1 MSDIGLHGSLYGEI
15 REFAELVD
23 SVIAEIAVDARG
35 GANRR
40 LLAERL
46 KGISD
51 AGSRGVVMRYLG
63 PASTRQDFGDLAE
76 ALQRDASPPW
86 IIDRLEALARL
97 LDTRRSAALARLHG
111 IGAR

>member
-23 SVIAEIAVDARG
+23 AVITDVATDAHD
-35 GANRR
+35 GANRCR
-40 LLAERL
+40 LADRL
-46 KGISD
+46 TD
-51 AGSRGVVMRYLG
+51 MTAAGSRGLIMRYLG
-63 PASTRQDFGDLAE
+63 PASARQNWRELAE
-76 ALQRDASPPW
+76 ALQRDPAPPG
-86 IIDRLEALARL
+86 IAERLEALARL